1 MKARKSQEG
10 RLSAEAKRAKRKGQV
25 ETRPGLLGES
35 AHNKQPAAV
44 NYFLAVGGGGAS
56 LVCAQA
62 PSPKALAITTA
73 IMITFKNFNLYRLLS
88 QQVAPVC
95 LDRELSRGNAFLNFF
110 ERVTIGRQTLLRVTG
125 RARARGHCL
134 FPLSASTKTQS
145 SGQNSHNH
153 DHFKK
158 FQSISPPFAAGCS
171 GLFRQG
177 TTGNQRFS
185 HLFWMCQGRRC

>member
-1 MKARKSQEG
+1 
-10 RLSAEAKRAKRKGQV
+10 
-25 ETRPGLLGES
+25 LGES

-95 LDRELSRGNAFLNFF
+95 LDREQPGGNAFLNFF
-110 ERVTIGRQTLLRVTG
+110 ERVTTG
-125 RARARGHCL
+125 HQIY
-134 FPLSASTKTQS
+134 FE
-145 SGQNSHNH
+145 
-153 DHFKK
+153 
-158 FQSISPPFAAGCS
+158 
-171 GLFRQG
+171 
-177 TTGNQRFS
+177 
-185 HLFWMCQGRRC
+185 

>member
-1 MKARKSQEG
+1 MQLNWKTMRWEGVARRSHMSHGPCETDGKSG
-10 RLSAEAKRAKRKGQV
+10 KGKGQV

-35 AHNKQPAAV
+35 AHNIQPAAV

-95 LDRELSRGNAFLNFF
+95 LDREQPGGNAFLNYF
-110 ERVTIGRQTLLRVTG
+110 
-125 RARARGHCL
+125 
-134 FPLSASTKTQS
+134 
-145 SGQNSHNH
+145 
-153 DHFKK
+153 
-158 FQSISPPFAAGCS
+158 
-171 GLFRQG
+171 
-177 TTGNQRFS
+177 
-185 HLFWMCQGRRC
+185 

>member
-1 MKARKSQEG
+1 MGRSCPSVARVPGMPGTDEDSEKEKARSKHDLAS
-10 RLSAEAKRAKRKGQV
+10 
-25 ETRPGLLGES
+25 LGES

-95 LDRELSRGNAFLNFF
+95 LDREQPGGNAFLKLF
-110 ERVTIGRQTLLRVTG
+110 ERVTTGHQTY
-125 RARARGHCL
+125 
-134 FPLSASTKTQS
+134 FE
-145 SGQNSHNH
+145 
-153 DHFKK
+153 
-158 FQSISPPFAAGCS
+158 
-171 GLFRQG
+171 
-177 TTGNQRFS
+177 
-185 HLFWMCQGRRC
+185 

>member
-1 MKARKSQEG
+1 MSGSRPMRRMDTWESV
-10 RLSAEAKRAKRKGQV
+10 KRKGQV

-95 LDRELSRGNAFLNFF
+95 LDREQPGGNAFLNFF
-110 ERVTIGRQTLLRVTG
+110 ERVTTGHQTY
-125 RARARGHCL
+125 
-134 FPLSASTKTQS
+134 FE
-145 SGQNSHNH
+145 
-153 DHFKK
+153 
-158 FQSISPPFAAGCS
+158 
-171 GLFRQG
+171 
-177 TTGNQRFS
+177 
-185 HLFWMCQGRRC
+185 

>member
-1 MKARKSQEG
+1 MGRSCPLVAPVPGAPGTYEKSEKG
-10 RLSAEAKRAKRKGQV
+10 KGQV

-95 LDRELSRGNAFLNFF
+95 LDREQPGGNAFLNLF
-110 ERVTIGRQTLLRVTG
+110 ERVTTGHQTY
-125 RARARGHCL
+125 
-134 FPLSASTKTQS
+134 FE
-145 SGQNSHNH
+145 
-153 DHFKK
+153 
-158 FQSISPPFAAGCS
+158 
-171 GLFRQG
+171 
-177 TTGNQRFS
+177 
-185 HLFWMCQGRRC
+185 

>member
-1 MKARKSQEG
+1 MG
-10 RLSAEAKRAKRKGQV
+10 RSCPSVACVPGVPGTYEDTGRGKGQV

-95 LDRELSRGNAFLNFF
+95 LDSEQPGGNAFLN
-110 ERVTIGRQTLLRVTG
+110 
-125 RARARGHCL
+125 L
-134 FPLSASTKTQS
+134 F
-145 SGQNSHNH
+145 
-153 DHFKK
+153 
-158 FQSISPPFAAGCS
+158 
-171 GLFRQG
+171 
-177 TTGNQRFS
+177 
-185 HLFWMCQGRRC
+185 

>member
-1 MKARKSQEG
+1 MGRSCPSVAWDRRDRKKKKARSK
-10 RLSAEAKRAKRKGQV
+10 
-25 ETRPGLLGES
+25 TRPGLLGEF

-95 LDRELSRGNAFLNFF
+95 LGRELQGSNVFLDFFGCVSRVNCG
-110 ERVTIGRQTLLRVTG
+110 QT
-125 RARARGHCL
+125 
-134 FPLSASTKTQS
+134 STC
-145 SGQNSHNH
+145 H
-153 DHFKK
+153 D
-158 FQSISPPFAAGCS
+158 AA
-171 GLFRQG
+171 
-177 TTGNQRFS
+177 
-185 HLFWMCQGRRC
+185 HARRCLAIYS

>member
-1 MKARKSQEG
+1 MRWEGVAHWSHVSQGRLGHMRIRKKKKARSKHDLASW
-10 RLSAEAKRAKRKGQV
+10 AK
-25 ETRPGLLGES
+25 S

-95 LDRELSRGNAFLNFF
+95 LDREQPGGNAFLNY
-110 ERVTIGRQTLLRVTG
+110 I
-125 RARARGHCL
+125 
-134 FPLSASTKTQS
+134 
-145 SGQNSHNH
+145 
-153 DHFKK
+153 
-158 FQSISPPFAAGCS
+158 
-171 GLFRQG
+171 
-177 TTGNQRFS
+177 
-185 HLFWMCQGRRC
+185 

>member
-1 MKARKSQEG
+1 LVACVPGVPGTYENSGKE
-10 RLSAEAKRAKRKGQV
+10 KGQV

-95 LDRELSRGNAFLNFF
+95 LDREQPGGNAFLNLF
-110 ERVTIGRQTLLRVTG
+110 ERVTTGHQTY
-125 RARARGHCL
+125 
-134 FPLSASTKTQS
+134 FE
-145 SGQNSHNH
+145 
-153 DHFKK
+153 
-158 FQSISPPFAAGCS
+158 
-171 GLFRQG
+171 
-177 TTGNQRFS
+177 
-185 HLFWMCQGRRC
+185 

>member
-1 MKARKSQEG
+1 MQFSWKTTRWEGVAHWSHLSQGRLGQMRSRKREKARSKHD
-10 RLSAEAKRAKRKGQV
+10 LA
-25 ETRPGLLGES
+25 PWGES

-95 LDRELSRGNAFLNFF
+95 LDREQPGGNAFLNLF
-110 ERVTIGRQTLLRVTG
+110 ERVTTGHQTY
-125 RARARGHCL
+125 
-134 FPLSASTKTQS
+134 FE
-145 SGQNSHNH
+145 
-153 DHFKK
+153 
-158 FQSISPPFAAGCS
+158 
-171 GLFRQG
+171 
-177 TTGNQRFS
+177 
-185 HLFWMCQGRRC
+185 

>member
-10 RLSAEAKRAKRKGQV
+10 RVSGEAKRTKRKGQV
-25 ETRPGLLGES
+25 ETTSRC
-35 AHNKQPAAV
+35 

-95 LDRELSRGNAFLNFF
+95 LDSKQPGGNAFLNFF
-110 ERVTIGRQTLLRVTG
+110 ERVTTGHQTY
-125 RARARGHCL
+125 
-134 FPLSASTKTQS
+134 FE
-145 SGQNSHNH
+145 
-153 DHFKK
+153 
-158 FQSISPPFAAGCS
+158 
-171 GLFRQG
+171 
-177 TTGNQRFS
+177 
-185 HLFWMCQGRRC
+185 

>member
-1 MKARKSQEG
+1 MKSDGAVNRICST
-10 RLSAEAKRAKRKGQV
+10 RRTRRAGSVKEKGQV

-95 LDRELSRGNAFLNFF
+95 LDREQPGGNAFLNFF
-110 ERVTIGRQTLLRVTG
+110 ERVTTGRQIY
-125 RARARGHCL
+125 
-134 FPLSASTKTQS
+134 FE
-145 SGQNSHNH
+145 
-153 DHFKK
+153 
-158 FQSISPPFAAGCS
+158 
-171 GLFRQG
+171 
-177 TTGNQRFS
+177 
-185 HLFWMCQGRRC
+185 

>member
-1 MKARKSQEG
+1 MQLNWKTVRWEGLARSVAYFPWVRWDRRGSGKG
-10 RLSAEAKRAKRKGQV
+10 KGQV

-35 AHNKQPAAV
+35 AHNKQPATV

-95 LDRELSRGNAFLNFF
+95 LDRELSGGNAFLNFF
-110 ERVTIGRQTLLRVTG
+110 ERVTTG
-125 RARARGHCL
+125 H
-134 FPLSASTKTQS
+134 
-145 SGQNSHNH
+145 
-153 DHFKK
+153 
-158 FQSISPPFAAGCS
+158 
-171 GLFRQG
+171 
-177 TTGNQRFS
+177 
-185 HLFWMCQGRRC
+185 